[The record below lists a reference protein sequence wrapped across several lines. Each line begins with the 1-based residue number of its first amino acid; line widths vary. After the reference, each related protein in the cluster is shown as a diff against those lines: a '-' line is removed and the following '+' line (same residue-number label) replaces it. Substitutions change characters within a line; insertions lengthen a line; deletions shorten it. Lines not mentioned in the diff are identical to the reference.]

1 MRCLFLH
8 PQVDD
13 VAGTIV
19 HFDNEIDMVG
29 LEVSSRTLSSVMA
42 KALVAHIAHNA
53 STFRQY
59 RSAELKHGRIC
70 MVALGGLIAQHSWKL
85 PAFRLEPSSSQA
97 PTPGRESAASLAL
110 ITLFVGIIGHN
121 TTDDGREH
129 GDAAQAEAF
138 TKQPPMSRVSAGL
151 ISIG

>member
-29 LEVSSRTLSSVMA
+29 SYSTRCQYLPTVS
-42 KALVAHIAHNA
+42 KC
-53 STFRQY
+53 
-59 RSAELKHGRIC
+59 RSQAWQDLHGGVGRFDC
-70 MVALGGLIAQHSWKL
+70 THSWKL

-138 TKQPPMSRVSAGL
+138 TKQPPMSRVSAAGL